1 MDAGMFDLKK
11 HWSRQRLYLNY
22 FMNSGYR
29 KFLDYSLIAVAVGC
43 MLVAIYK
50 HTSLLV
56 FNKSTL
62 SHRVTVSSPA
72 HLPQW
77 WRRHALG
84 RATSLTYLQA
94 VNDLAQK
101 SGVTLSD
108 ALLVK
113 TKSVRSLI
121 SNEYALDMY
130 GSWKNDMNF
139 LQHLDVLPG
148 VQSLGD
154 CKFDVSKNGKLRVQ
168 LQIFNWQRK
177 FR

>member
-1 MDAGMFDLKK
+1 MGDGMFDFKK

-22 FMNSGYR
+22 FIHSQYL
-29 KFLDYSLIAVAVGC
+29 KWLDSI
-43 MLVAIYK
+43 LVAAALSCVFIAACKYGA
-50 HTSLLV
+50 LLGA
-56 FNKSTL
+56 NKAQVNNTTRLPKS
-62 SHRVTVSSPA
+62 VN
-72 HLPQW
+72 LPQW
-77 WRRHALG
+77 WRKHASG
-84 RATSLTYLQA
+84 RAPSLTYLQA

-101 SGVTLSD
+101 SGVKLSD

-121 SNEYALDMY
+121 SNEYALDIY
-130 GSWKNDMNF
+130 GAWQNEISF

-154 CKFDVSKNGKLRVQ
+154 CKFDVSKNGNLHLQ